1 MLFLAEPVNPLPDML
16 PPEKNRSPDDPP
28 EAVPDLLI
36 TEPVGT
42 FVPPVADGGLR
53 IVAVPADLF
62 LDDDTEAPLL
72 FEVPVGVL
80 RPANG
85 GMKVVDVWPDPD
97 RRDGACVPPDFEL
110 PELTREGTFTPPD

>member
-1 MLFLAEPVNPLPDML
+1 MPALLLFVEPVNPLPDML
-16 PPEKNRSPDDPP
+16 PPERNRLPDDPL
-28 EAVPDLLI
+28 EIVPDLPI
-36 TEPVGT
+36 EEPVGT

-53 IVAVPADLF
+53 IVVVPADLF

-85 GMKVVDVWPDPD
+85 GMKVVDVLPDPD
-97 RRDGACVPPDFEL
+97 RSDGACVPPDFEL
-110 PELTREGTFTPPD
+110 PELT